1 MSRESVRSLARQV
14 VLHKCALPTYY
25 DACVAAL
32 VSTERGESL
41 LIETRE
47 ALIAE
52 GVKVPAGPPLT
63 TMRKPRAR
71 RSSRRAVAA

>member
-25 DACVAAL
+25 DACVDAL
-32 VSTERGESL
+32 VPIERGEQL

-52 GVKVPAGPPLT
+52 GVKVPAGPPLA
-63 TMRKPRAR
+63 TMRKPRATR
-71 RSSRRAVAA
+71 ARRAVAA

>member
-1 MSRESVRSLARQV
+1 MSRESIKAMARQV

-32 VSTERGESL
+32 VSTERGEQL
-41 LIETRE
+41 LIETRD

-63 TMRKPRAR
+63 TMRKPRATR
-71 RSSRRAVAA
+71 ARRAVAA